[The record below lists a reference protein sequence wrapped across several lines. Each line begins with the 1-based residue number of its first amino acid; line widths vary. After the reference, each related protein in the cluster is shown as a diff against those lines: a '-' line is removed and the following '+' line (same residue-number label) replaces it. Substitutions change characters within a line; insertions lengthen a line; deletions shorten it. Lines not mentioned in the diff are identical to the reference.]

1 MKLNRQLKFEETVA
15 EFESNQEEADIK
27 AKQQYYYAQ
36 IHLKLMKNPVFAVP
50 DTAGSLGT
58 RENPITVT
66 KVEQNRQVYDVLRL
80 GGIFVMTYLIYLY
93 QEGSSKPDSHLG
105 EKSTVTFADVKGI
118 NECREELEEIVSILK
133 NREKYQK
140 IGAKMPRGILLT
152 GPPGTGK
159 TLLAKAIAG
168 EAGVKFFNSSGSEF
182 EEVFVGVGAK
192 RIRELFE
199 TAKKSSPSII
209 FIDEIDA
216 VGGSRKGHGTHS
228 YRQSLNQLLVEMD
241 GFSERDNV
249 IVIAATN
256 LPESLDE
263 ALKRPGRFDKTIDIP
278 MPDMKSRKDILDLYL
293 GKISHDASVDSGEI
307 ARSTSGFTGADLFN
321 LVNMS
326 MLVAIKAGR
335 LECSNIDIEA
345 AKDRILLGVANKSMI
360 FTDEEKYNIALHE
373 VGHVLAILYTE
384 GAEPL
389 HKTSILR
396 RGNSY
401 GKTTQ
406 IPENDR
412 VSLTKKQ
419 FLAYIDIKLAGKVLQ
434 ELANKKDDSS
444 TQCSNDLLIATEN
457 AHRLIRTGM
466 FEELFGLGYYEER
479 DDMGPMIKNKADQ
492 SVNMLLEQSYVR
504 VKKLL
509 QDKVDL
515 GKKLAE
521 ELVKRETLTK
531 SEVLEIVNR
540 YKE

>member
-1 MKLNRQLKFEETVA
+1 M
-15 EFESNQEEADIK
+15 
-27 AKQQYYYAQ
+27 
-36 IHLKLMKNPVFAVP
+36 
-50 DTAGSLGT
+50 
-58 RENPITVT
+58 
-66 KVEQNRQVYDVLRL
+66 
-80 GGIFVMTYLIYLY
+80 IYLFKV
-93 QEGSSKPDSHLG
+93 GPSKPQSHVG
-105 EKSTVTFADVKGI
+105 EKSTTTFADVKGI
-118 NECREELEEIVSILK
+118 NECREELEEIVNILK
-133 NREKYQK
+133 NRGKYHK
-140 IGAKMPRGILLT
+140 IGARMPRGILLT

-192 RIRELFE
+192 RIRDLFE
-199 TAKKSSPSII
+199 TAKKNSPSII

-216 VGGSRKGHGTHS
+216 VGGSRRGHGQYFH
-228 YRQSLNQLLVEMD
+228 RQSLNQLLVEMD

-278 MPDMKSRKDILDLYL
+278 MPDMKCRKDILDLYL
-293 GKISHDASVDSGEI
+293 GKISHDTSVNSEEI

-326 MLVAIKAGR
+326 MLAAIKAGR
-335 LECSNIDIEA
+335 IECTNVDIEA
-345 AKDRILLGVANKSMI
+345 SKDRILLGVANKSMI

-373 VGHVLAILYTE
+373 AGHVLAILYTE

-406 IPENDR
+406 LPENDR

-419 FLAYIDIKLAGKVLQ
+419 FLAFIDIKLAGKILQ
-434 ELANKKDDSS
+434 ELANKKDDNS

-457 AHRLIRTGM
+457 AHKFIRTGM
-466 FEELFGLGYYEER
+466 FDELFGLGYYEQK
-479 DDMGPMIKNKADQ
+479 DDMGPMIKNKVDQ
-492 SVNMLLEQSYVR
+492 SVNILLEQSYVR
-504 VKKLL
+504 VKQMLK
-509 QDKVDL
+509 DKVEL
-515 GKKLAE
+515 GEKLAK

-531 SEVLEIVNR
+531 NEVLEIVNR
-540 YKE
+540 YNE